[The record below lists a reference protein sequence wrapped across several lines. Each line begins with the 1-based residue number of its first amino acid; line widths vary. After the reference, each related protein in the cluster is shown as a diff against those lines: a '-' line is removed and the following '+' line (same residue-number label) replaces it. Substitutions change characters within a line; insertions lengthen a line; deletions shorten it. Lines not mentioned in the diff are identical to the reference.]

1 VIRKVRAVW
10 RLTRAIVHTLHG
22 ALVVHG
28 QFRFLNQEQRWQKVQ
43 WWGEKQLRM
52 LGVKLVV
59 EGTPR
64 PGAKLLVANHISWLD
79 IMAMHAVLPA
89 RFISKS
95 EVASWPVVGA
105 LVTAG
110 SSLYLQRGRPRDA
123 LRVLGV
129 VADALRAGDTVA
141 VFPEGTTSDGTGL
154 LPFHAN
160 MLQSAIDAQAPVQPV
175 ALRYRDSTNEISPA
189 VAYIGDTSLG
199 QSLWWIA
206 CADGLEVKVSFL
218 PARQVAHPER
228 RVLAAALRADIAQ
241 ALGMEAQASSGHAT

>member
-1 VIRKVRAVW
+1 
-10 RLTRAIVHTLHG
+10 VHTLHG

-105 LVTAG
+105 
-110 SSLYLQRGRPRDA
+110 
-123 LRVLGV
+123 
-129 VADALRAGDTVA
+129 
-141 VFPEGTTSDGTGL
+141 
-154 LPFHAN
+154 
-160 MLQSAIDAQAPVQPV
+160 
-175 ALRYRDSTNEISPA
+175 
-189 VAYIGDTSLG
+189 
-199 QSLWWIA
+199 
-206 CADGLEVKVSFL
+206 
-218 PARQVAHPER
+218 
-228 RVLAAALRADIAQ
+228 
-241 ALGMEAQASSGHAT
+241 

>member
-1 VIRKVRAVW
+1 MIKKVRAVW
-10 RLTRAIVHTLHG
+10 RLTRAVVHTLHG

-28 QFRFLNQEQRWQKVQ
+28 QFPFLDQERRWQKVQ

-59 EGTPR
+59 EGRPH

-110 SSLYLQRGRPRDA
+110 STLYLQRGRARDA
-123 LRVLGV
+123 MRVLGL

-175 ALRYRDSTNEISPA
+175 ALRYRDSTHAVSPA
-189 VAYIGDTSLG
+189 VAYIGETSLG

-218 PARQVAHPER
+218 PARQEAHPER
-228 RVLAAALRADIAQ
+228 RVLAAALRGDIAQ
-241 ALGMEAQASSGHAT
+241 ALGVKAEASAGHAA